1 MFLRR
6 CPPARWRRDA
16 RSLKDLT
23 TAKPKPVPPCA
34 RAVVKNG
41 SNTRAALAAEMPG
54 PLSLTSMIRVAAI
67 PVRGAGQAT
76 VMVAVSPLPGVIE
89 QIAQDG
95 FQHVLSHCDARGY
108 GRFTYDDLELRRL
121 IPGGEMLR

>member
-1 MFLRR
+1 MAPR
-6 CPPARWRRDA
+6 CAFT
-16 RSLKDLT
+16 KDLT

-76 VMVAVSPLPGVIE
+76 VMVAVSPPCCRALSSRLLKMDSSTSSVIATLAD
-89 QIAQDG
+89 IAG
-95 FQHVLSHCDARGY
+95 SPTTTLNSAA
-108 GRFTYDDLELRRL
+108 
-121 IPGGEMLR
+121 